1 MLKKDNIILGVLIGL
16 ALPGLFFGLLSIAS
30 MWIATG
36 SVWARPFESDK
47 MLLLSVFINLI
58 PIRLYFVSWK
68 LDKTG
73 RGVLISMFILVI
85 AYFIFIKYF

>member
-1 MLKKDNIILGVLIGL
+1 MLKKDNVIFGILIGL
-16 ALPGLFFGLLSIAS
+16 ALPGLFYGLLSIVS
-30 MWIATG
+30 FWIETG
-36 SVWARPFESDK
+36 PVWARPFESDK
-47 MLLLSVFINLI
+47 MMLLSVFINLI
-58 PIRLYFVSWK
+58 PIRLYFVTWK